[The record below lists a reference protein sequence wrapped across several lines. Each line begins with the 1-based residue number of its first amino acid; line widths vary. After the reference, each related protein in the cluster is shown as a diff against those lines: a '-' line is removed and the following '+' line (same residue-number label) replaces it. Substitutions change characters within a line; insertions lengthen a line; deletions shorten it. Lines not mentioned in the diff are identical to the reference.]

1 MDDTKVVELES
12 EIKRLQN
19 LVYFDELTGLHNR
32 RGFLEAAQV
41 IFKAVSY
48 GRTELERRV
57 NFNIPF
63 SVVFLDIDNFKSIN
77 DTHGHDVGDTV
88 LKKVS
93 ESLKK
98 YQRSSD
104 VYGRLG
110 GEEFVF
116 ALIGAEVDAAKA
128 VAEKLRKEI
137 ENIEL
142 EVDGKKLDI
151 TVSLGVIT
159 YTDEKSL
166 EELIKKADKAMYEA
180 KTTGRNKTVVHTL

>member
-1 MDDTKVVELES
+1 MNDTKVGELES

-32 RGFLEAAQV
+32 RGFLEAAQT

-57 NFNIPF
+57 SFNIPF

-77 DTHGHDVGDTV
+77 DTYGHDVGDMV

-98 YQRSSD
+98 HQRSSD

-116 ALIGAEVDAAKA
+116 ALIGAETNAAKA

-137 ENIEL
+137 ENMEL
-142 EVDGKKLDI
+142 ETNGKKLNI
-151 TVSLGVIT
+151 TVSLGIIT

-180 KTTGRNKTVVHTL
+180 KQQGKNRVVVFS

>member
-1 MDDTKVVELES
+1 MNDIKVGELES

-32 RGFLEAAQV
+32 RGFLEAAQA

-57 NFNIPF
+57 SFNIPF

-77 DTHGHDVGDTV
+77 DTYGHDVGDVV

-98 YQRSSD
+98 HQRSSD

-116 ALIGAEVDAAKA
+116 ALIGAETNAAKA

-137 ENIEL
+137 ENMEL
-142 EVDGKKLDI
+142 ETNGKKLNI
-151 TVSLGVIT
+151 TASLGIIT

-180 KTTGRNKTVVHTL
+180 KQQGKNRVVVFN